1 MTSNTHCPSL
11 LDASLVLHVTGVVP
25 TGNAV
30 PEVGTHPT
38 VRLLVQLSVA
48 GGVAKVTTADAWP
61 DAACVTMF
69 AGHTTTGGCVSLTVT
84 LNEQSSVLLDASVAV
99 QSTGVVPTRKIE
111 PEPGTQL
118 TVAPGQLS
126 LATGVVKVTVA
137 EHCPAAA
144 LLTMLAGQ
152 LNVGGCVS
160 LTVTLNEQLFEL
172 LCASTAVQFTGVV
185 PTGKDEPGAGKQLT
199 VAPGQLSVGVGVV

>member
-1 MTSNTHCPSL
+1 
-11 LDASLVLHVTGVVP
+11 
-25 TGNAV
+25 
-30 PEVGTHPT
+30 
-38 VRLLVQLSVA
+38 
-48 GGVAKVTTADAWP
+48 
-61 DAACVTMF
+61 
-69 AGHTTTGGCVSLTVT
+69 VSLTVT

-126 LATGVVKVTVA
+126 LGTGVANVTVA

-152 LNVGGCVS
+152 FNAGGCVS
-160 LTVTLNEQLFEL
+160 LTVTSNEHWLVL
-172 LCASTAVQFTGVV
+172 PDASVAVHVTVVV
-185 PTGKDEPGAGKQLT
+185 PTGKLEPLDGSQT
-199 VAPGQLSVGVGVV
+199 TPVPGQLSPGMNVG